1 MKILAIIF
9 FVGILLDFFEY
20 RKMNKKL
27 KKIDN
32 DLKYLESGIVSIDKK
47 TDYMR
52 LKLIKIREKLM
63 RVRKH

>member
-20 RKMNKKL
+20 RKINKKL

-32 DLKYLESGIVSIDKK
+32 DLKYLESGIISIDKN

-52 LKLIKIREKLM
+52 LKLIKTREKLM